1 MKKIKSFTN
10 WSLVFLFATVCWL
23 IFEQN
28 KKADGYGAAMLP
40 LIIAVGIMAYYERRI
55 RLQMKGSPHSDIS
68 N

>member
-10 WSLVFLFATVCWL
+10 WSLIFLFATVLWL

-28 KKADGYGAAMLP
+28 KKTDGYGAAMLP
-40 LIIAVGIMAYYERRI
+40 LIIAVGIMAHYERRI
-55 RLQMKGSPHSDIS
+55 RFIARGLPPEIS